1 MASHLKWL
9 FVLVSF
15 FSLNSFAAEEQIK
28 FLTKKIQLG
37 KKLIQ
42 VEIADTEQQQ
52 SQGLMF
58 RKKMNAEG
66 GMLFVFSDEQTRSF
80 WMKNTLIDLSIGYF
94 NKEKKLID
102 IQDMSATSSIM
113 QQSLPTYISKSPA
126 MYALEMNKGWF
137 KKNKI
142 KLGSIFK
149 FISTGP

>member
-1 MASHLKWL
+1 MVSHLKWL
-9 FVLVSF
+9 FVLISF
-15 FSLNSFAAEEQIK
+15 FALNSFAAEEQIK

-37 KKLIQ
+37 KKSIQ
-42 VEIADTEQQQ
+42 VEVADTEQQQ
-52 SQGLMF
+52 AQGLMF
-58 RKKMNAEG
+58 RKKMDAES
-66 GMLFVFSDEQTRSF
+66 GMLFVFNDEQVRSF

-102 IQDMSATSSIM
+102 IQDMAATSSIM

-142 KLGSIFK
+142 NLGSTFK
-149 FISTGP
+149 FILTRP

>member
-9 FVLVSF
+9 FVLISF
-15 FSLNSFAAEEQIK
+15 FSVACFAAEFSK
-28 FLTKKIQLG
+28 KKIQLS
-37 KKLIQ
+37 KKSIQ
-42 VEIADTEQQQ
+42 VEVADTEKLQA
-52 SQGLMF
+52 QGLMF
-58 RKKMNAEG
+58 RKKMDPDA
-66 GMLFVFSDEQTRSF
+66 GMLFVFDDEQIRSF

-113 QQSLPTYISKSPA
+113 QQSLPTYTSKSPA

-142 KLGSIFK
+142 KVGASFK
-149 FISTGP
+149 YVLTRP